1 MLWLITASESTRNRL
16 ASEERVRCK
25 LTVKDALLLKNVI
38 FSLMYTKFKYK
49 AGLYDFGGQSFFL
62 NVQLARERATEKSG
76 GGTHVFMRMG

>member
-1 MLWLITASESTRNRL
+1 MFYFS
-16 ASEERVRCK
+16 
-25 LTVKDALLLKNVI
+25 KNVI

-62 NVQLARERATEKSG
+62 NVQLAWERATEKSG